1 MPSRRFV
8 TGLAAFALLAACAP
22 ASRRSAEVARA
33 EGPAAA
39 YPPTG
44 RLLQV
49 RGRTVH
55 ADVEGRGPDVILL
68 HGASGNTR
76 DFTFD
81 LVGRLAPRYRAIAFD
96 RPGLGHSDSLHDR
109 GESPAEQAVQLDAAA
124 AQLGVRR
131 AVIVGHSYGA
141 AVAMAWA
148 LTRPERVAG
157 VVSISGVT
165 MPWPAGALG
174 PWYAVASSQIGG
186 TLVASLVSR
195 DTAAAAVGRIFAPQ
209 KPPPGYTDYVGIDL
223 ALRGASI
230 RASARQVSVL
240 RPNLVAMAKRYPDLK
255 VPVEIVHGTADRTV
269 GLDIHGRAMARVL
282 PDARL
287 TELRGVGHMPHHV
300 APQATIAAID
310 RVAARSGL
318 RRTG

>member
-8 TGLAAFALLAACAP
+8 TGLAAFALLASCAP
-22 ASRRSAEVARA
+22 STRSAS
-33 EGPAAA
+33 EGSRDDGPSAA

-44 RLLQV
+44 RILQV
-49 RGRTVH
+49 RGRRVH
-55 ADVEGRGPDVILL
+55 AHVEGRGPDVILL

-81 LVGRLAPRYRAIAFD
+81 LVGRLAPRYRVTAFD
-96 RPGLGHSDSLHDR
+96 RPGLGYSDSLDGR
-109 GESPAEQAVQLDAAA
+109 GESPADQAAQLDAAA

-131 AVIVGHSYGA
+131 AVILGHSYGA

-148 LTRPERVAG
+148 LDHPERVAG
-157 VVSISGVT
+157 VVSLSGVT

-174 PWYAVASSQIGG
+174 PWYSVASSPIGG

-195 DTAAAAVGRIFAPQ
+195 DTAAAAIRRIFAPQ
-209 KPPPGYTDYVGIDL
+209 QPPEGYVDYVGIDL
-223 ALRGASI
+223 ALRGSSI
-230 RASARQVSVL
+230 RASARQVNVL
-240 RPNLVAMAKRYPDLK
+240 RPNLIEMAQRYPDLR

-282 PDARL
+282 PGARL
-287 TELRGVGHMPHHV
+287 TELRGIGHMPHHV

-318 RRTG
+318 RRSG